1 MLPACRVVV
10 LTITMAVWTERMVQR
25 HVIVRKLSSLEALG
39 GVTNICS
46 DKMATLTQGKMI
58 VKQAWFASLGT
69 YSLEGG
75 TGSKELVEEKM
86 AAETKKSD
94 ELLADNKEL
103 EGYLNVCSL
112 ANLAH
117 VYKKKHEGSERVK
130 VFVSRFSWDRG
141 RLSKGE
147 DAKWTQKVEFPFDS
161 DVKRMTV
168 VYTDNA
174 EKNSPPSTLS
184 DKHRK
189 QVMKNME
196 SLTRMGL
203 RVFALAKRDAIP
215 DIEDREE
222 VEKDLC
228 FLGSVGIYDSPRPES
243 ARAVEL

>member
-1 MLPACRVVV
+1 MSANYWRDNNKVVLYAVATGLSMLPACRVVV

-58 VKQAWFASLGT
+58 VKQACWRNQFP
-69 YSLEGG
+69 G

-174 EKNSPPSTLS
+174 EKKSVAFTKGSIERIL
-184 DKHRK
+184 
-189 QVMKNME
+189 
-196 SLTRMGL
+196 
-203 RVFALAKRDAIP
+203 RDALNLSSNK
-215 DIEDREE
+215 
-222 VEKDLC
+222 V
-228 FLGSVGIYDSPRPES
+228 PRRVPCPTS
-243 ARAVEL
+243 I